1 MIYENMRQPQDTPN
15 DEDDDPEGVD
25 VSMTRLVE
33 HLHTKFKKKCPCLH
47 PTIMD
52 LGRMQHPD
60 FVKWFKTICI
70 I

>member
-1 MIYENMRQPQDTPN
+1 MLAQDTP

-25 VSMTRLVE
+25 VLMTRLVE
-33 HLHTKFKKKCPCLH
+33 HLHTDFKKMCLCLH

-52 LGRMQHPD
+52 LGKMQHPD
-60 FVKWFKTICI
+60 FANCFKTICI